1 LVLLICV
8 DGWIGGCWLRRLPL
22 AEYQRQLLQV
32 SSIPFGP
39 HPWLVD
45 VNIVDP
51 STICSGCRLDS
62 VTRGCCPS
70 HSIRYL
76 LVPNTT
82 AYHTI
87 LRILFHLP
95 GLFLLSCVFG
105 ILSCALES
113 HFHNLVH
120 LLWALHSSAICI
132 SISFRTSSN
141 HMHSLHH
148 SLLFLWRIRRWNT
161 SSITSSFSQLR
172 CTSVKRSIRATGV
185 FSLNKENRLL
195 PTTESALHPHFV
207 VCLRS
212 TLTALGLFLPTV
224 PPF

>member
-105 ILSCALES
+105 ILSCRS
-113 HFHNLVH
+113 RVP
-120 LLWALHSSAICI
+120 
-132 SISFRTSSN
+132 
-141 HMHSLHH
+141 
-148 SLLFLWRIRRWNT
+148 
-161 SSITSSFSQLR
+161 FSQSCTPSLGSTFIRDFAYRFPSVPHPIVCIR
-172 CTSVKRSIRATGV
+172 CIIHSYFFGGLEDGIPQV
-185 FSLNKENRLL
+185 
-195 PTTESALHPHFV
+195 LHPLSPN
-207 VCLRS
+207 C
-212 TLTALGLFLPTV
+212 GV
-224 PPF
+224 PR